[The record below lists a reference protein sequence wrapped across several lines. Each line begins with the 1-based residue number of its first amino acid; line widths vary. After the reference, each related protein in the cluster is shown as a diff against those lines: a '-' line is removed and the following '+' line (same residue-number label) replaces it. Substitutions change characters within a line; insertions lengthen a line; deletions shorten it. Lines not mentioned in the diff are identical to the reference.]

1 MPGATD
7 FLDRPELRRL
17 QWARLS
23 ALLAELLPRN
33 RFYAAKYAA
42 AGVDP
47 TRFRGLEDVRQ
58 LPFTLKAELTA
69 DQLAHPPYGTNL
81 TYPLTQYQ
89 RACTRRPAPRASRY
103 AGSTPATAG
112 SRC

>member
-1 MPGATD
+1 MPGAED

-23 ALLAELLPRN
+23 ALLAEILPRN
-33 RFYAAKYAA
+33 RFYTAKYAA
-42 AGVDP
+42 AGVDL
-47 TRFRGLEDVRQ
+47 TRLRGLEDLPQ

-81 TYPLTQYQ
+81 TYPLARYQ
-89 RACTRRPAPRASRY
+89 RLHQTS
-103 AGSTPATAG
+103 GTAG
-112 SRC
+112 